1 MQGQQIGYVRVS
13 SIGQNTDRQL
23 DGLVLDKV
31 FVDRKSGKDTQR
43 PGFEACMQFL
53 REGDTLMV
61 HSLDRLARNLVDLRN
76 TVQLLTGRGIKIQ
89 FLKESLV
96 FGGDDSPMSV
106 LLLSVLGAF
115 AEFERALIRE
125 RQLEGIAIA
134 KAKGKYKGRKRALTD
149 SQLVEVRQRIA
160 AGEKKTRIAKD
171 LGVCR
176 QTLHEYLGDR
186 QATSN

>member
-89 FLKESLV
+89 FLK
-96 FGGDDSPMSV
+96 
-106 LLLSVLGAF
+106 LSSS
-115 AEFERALIRE
+115 AETIR
-125 RQLEGIAIA
+125 R
-134 KAKGKYKGRKRALTD
+134 
-149 SQLVEVRQRIA
+149 
-160 AGEKKTRIAKD
+160 
-171 LGVCR
+171 CR
-176 QTLHEYLGDR
+176 CSCFQF
-186 QATSN
+186 